1 MNKSQYPILL
11 LFAVSVLAL
20 GCQNRN
26 SIEQTQKSRDNVV
39 IVKDNI
45 KYFEP
50 DSVLI
55 SDFSYI
61 KVLGDYVVIP
71 DLNSSEK
78 LVHIFEKNTLSYI
91 ASTGDLGQ
99 GPGEIASIAAIA
111 YDIENDCL
119 QVVDY
124 GSKNIYNFNVDSV
137 KMNPCYLPTIKQK
150 LRNDVFTYEYH
161 FLNDTLCYGSFIIY
175 NGYRSNDM
183 KIGKWNMLTG
193 DVQLHQAEHPATSE
207 NIVQY
212 DYSNKHDLIVECSN
226 NYDLINS
233 FDSDLNLKK
242 RIYGPEWEENGDN
255 KQHFLS
261 VVIYKDWII
270 ASYDG
275 KDRQTDSMPTICH
288 VFDLEGNYIKTLD
301 IGYKIWRMSVDEDN
315 ARLYFSFQDEFQF
328 GYLDLKG
335 ILD

>member
-1 MNKSQYPILL
+1 M
-11 LFAVSVLAL
+11 
-20 GCQNRN
+20 
-26 SIEQTQKSRDNVV
+26 TQKSRDNVV
-39 IVKDNI
+39 KVKDNI
-45 KYFEP
+45 KFLEP

-78 LVHIFEKNTLSYI
+78 LVHIFEKNTLSYV

-111 YDIENDCL
+111 YDMGNDCL

-137 KMNPCYLPTIKQK
+137 KMNPRYLPTVKQK

-161 FLNDTLCYGSFIIY
+161 FLNDTLCYGSFIIH

-193 DVQLHQAEHPATSE
+193 EIQLHQAEHPASSE
-207 NIVQY
+207 NVVVY

-226 NYDLINS
+226 NYDLINL
-233 FDSDLNLKK
+233 FDGQLNLKQ
-242 RIYGPEWEENGDN
+242 RIYGPEWDENGDN
-255 KQHFLS
+255 RQHFLS
-261 VVIYKDWII
+261 VAIYKDWII
-270 ASYDG
+270 AAYDG
-275 KDRQTDSMPTICH
+275 KRRQDNGMPLICH
-288 VFDLEGNYIKTLD
+288 VFDLDGNYVKTLD

-315 ARLYFSFQDEFQF
+315 SRLYFSFQDIFQF
-328 GYLDLKG
+328 GYLDMKG

>member
-1 MNKSQYPILL
+1 MYKSQYPILI

-20 GCQNRN
+20 SCQNRN
-26 SIEQTQKSRDNVV
+26 SIDKTQKSRDNVV
-39 IVKDNI
+39 VVKDNV
-45 KYFEP
+45 KSFEP

-71 DLNSSEK
+71 DLKSSEK

-111 YDIENDCL
+111 YDMENDCL

-124 GSKNIYNFNVDSV
+124 GSKNIYSFNVDSV
-137 KMNPCYLPTIKQK
+137 KANPRYLPTVKQK
-150 LRNDVFTYEYH
+150 LHDDVFTYEYH
-161 FLNDTLCYGSFIIY
+161 FLNDTLCYGSFIIP
-175 NGYRSNDM
+175 NRYRSNEM

-193 DVQLHQAEHPATSE
+193 GVQLHDSEHPATSE
-207 NIVQY
+207 NVVVY
-212 DYSNKHDLIVECSN
+212 DYSGKHDLIVECSN
-226 NYDLINS
+226 KFDLINI
-233 FDSDLNLKK
+233 FDGQLDLKA
-242 RIYGPEWEENGDN
+242 RIYGPEWEESGDN

-270 ASYDG
+270 AAYDG
-275 KDRQTDSMPTICH
+275 KDRQTGSMPTICH

-315 ARLYFSFQDEFQF
+315 DRLYFSFQDDFQF